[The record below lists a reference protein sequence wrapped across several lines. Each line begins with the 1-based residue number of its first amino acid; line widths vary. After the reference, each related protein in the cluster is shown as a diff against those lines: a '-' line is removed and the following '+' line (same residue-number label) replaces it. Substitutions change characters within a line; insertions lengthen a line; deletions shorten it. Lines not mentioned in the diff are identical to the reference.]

1 MSMTRWDPFAGLD
14 RMLDL
19 VYGRGGVQGR
29 SMPIDIYRRGDRYV
43 VEMELPGVDPSSI
56 DVDVEGNTLSVAAEA
71 RSNHEQA
78 EEQVLCERSHARF
91 YRQLRLGENLDTD
104 NVEATFDNG
113 VLTLSV
119 PVRER
124 AGGRKVDV
132 STGKPADQGQSQ
144 EQSSQE
150 QSSQEGQQWG

>member
-1 MSMTRWDPFAGLD
+1 MTRWDPFAGID

-29 SMPIDIYRRGDRYV
+29 SMPIDIYRSGDRYV

-56 DVDVEGNTLSVAAEA
+56 DVDVEGSTLSVTAEA
-71 RSNHEQA
+71 RSNHEEA

-91 YRQLRLGENLDTD
+91 YRQLRLGDNLDTD
-104 NVEATFDNG
+104 NVEASFDNG

-124 AGGRKVDV
+124 AGGRKVEV
-132 STGKPADQGQSQ
+132 STGTAT
-144 EQSSQE
+144 
-150 QSSQEGQQWG
+150 SQEGQQWG